1 MSLLKHGWKIVLLFF
16 CFFLI
21 SCVSANVSYLQENGN
36 YLDDGFTHTVSV
48 KKLNVL
54 NEFGITQKEWDSCF
68 EGLPI
73 YRAFSSGNAYASR
86 AEVEQRAYDAI
97 EIVGKN
103 KKTKYV
109 AIMGKNTDVSKS
121 ISSYTTYNNSTIYGN
136 NGYRATVSTPQ
147 TNYYDVVKYCFD
159 CYVIFFDQEEEISL
173 IRNIFGNINVYEL
186 E

>member
-1 MSLLKHGWKIVLLFF
+1 MSLLKNFIKTIILIF
-16 CFFLI
+16 CFLFI
-21 SCVSANVSYLQENGN
+21 SCVSADVSYLQENGN

-68 EGLPI
+68 EGIPI
-73 YRAFSSGNAYASR
+73 YRAFSAGNAYASR

-97 EIVGKN
+97 NIVGKN
-103 KKTKYV
+103 KMSNYV
-109 AIMGKNTDVSKS
+109 AIIGKNTDVYKS
-121 ISSYTTYNNSTIYGN
+121 VSSYTTYNNSTIYGN

-159 CYVIFFDQEEEISL
+159 CYVIFFNNEEEISL
-173 IRNIFGNINVYEL
+173 IRNIFGSINVYEL